1 MAKPLKKREPHRHA
15 DRFYEYLIDHKGEVL
30 RYAAAA
36 LVTALI
42 QFFIRRLVPGANA
55 AMIAFAVRFFLL
67 FYALKYWAYRE
78 IGSGAFYTGRQ
89 MMLAVMLVFV
99 GTLVFNYL
107 TIFAVGLL
115 GHAALVNYVMQ
126 ALLEIFYFVVYQF
139 LIFKEP
145 KND

>member
-1 MAKPLKKREPHRHA
+1 MAKPLKKRDPNRHA
-15 DRFYEYLIDHKGEVL
+15 DRFYEYLMDHKGEVL

-42 QFFIRRLVPGANA
+42 QFAIRRFVPGENA
-55 AMIAFAVRFFLL
+55 TMLAFVVRFFLL
-67 FYALKYWAYRE
+67 FYVLKYWAYGE

-89 MMLAVMLVFV
+89 LMLAIMIVFA
-99 GTLVFNYL
+99 GTLGFNYL
-107 TIFAVGLL
+107 TIFAVGVF
-115 GHAALVNYVMQ
+115 GRATLVNYIFQ